1 MPPKARLEQDA
12 FEKALQALSTD
23 EVAFLDRATPLSDIW
38 GHLCLL
44 MGKAN
49 NKKNQRACF
58 DLWNRKQY
66 QLHNIVN
73 NTLQTQQSDIPVTHD
88 ITQAISSDLATH
100 TATATNNEIKQVHC
114 SSLSATEEQYQEFMK
129 QLCELLYQQQKN
141 IPVICT
147 HDVHSVRCSGDI
159 VAIKILCKCAESSD
173 NLNNQMKKSS
183 DIHLS
188 NDSDE
193 KYSKAGKNVN
203 RDSPNPQLNQIIS
216 NNRDFQDKDIESSI
230 DIMNTT
236 SATISPIHTPPRL
249 FMSPT
254 SSSSSSSVID
264 LINNDFQK
272 ITFIYNT

>member
-1 MPPKARLEQDA
+1 
-12 FEKALQALSTD
+12 
-23 EVAFLDRATPLSDIW
+23 
-38 GHLCLL
+38 
-44 MGKAN
+44 
-49 NKKNQRACF
+49 
-58 DLWNRKQY
+58 
-66 QLHNIVN
+66 
-73 NTLQTQQSDIPVTHD
+73 
-88 ITQAISSDLATH
+88 
-100 TATATNNEIKQVHC
+100 C